1 MVARGGGRGDFNF
14 MPTLC
19 RHSLAAVLVVFL
31 AVAAN
36 AEGNVVERE
45 VKAAPGRDTRV
56 SFYTDIKP
64 DCMSGPLPAIRLV
77 LPPGHGIV
85 TVKRGTLKATNF
97 RQCLATEVPVLAV
110 FYRGAG
116 DYVGSDQ
123 FLLEIGWP
131 NGRKELQHF
140 RVNVS
145 PNPGG
150 GQGI

>member
-1 MVARGGGRGDFNF
+1 
-14 MPTLC
+14 MPTPC
-19 RHSLAAVLVVFL
+19 RYALVAVFLIFL
-31 AVAAN
+31 AVGAR
-36 AEGNVVERE
+36 AEGNVIERE
-45 VKAAPGRDTRV
+45 VKVVPGRDARV
-56 SFYTDIKP
+56 SFYSDIKP
-64 DCMSGPLPAIRLV
+64 DCMSGPLPSIRLV
-77 LPPGHGIV
+77 LKPEHGTV

-97 RQCLATEVPVLAV
+97 RQCLALELPALAV
-110 FYRGAG
+110 FYRGIG
-116 DYVGSDQ
+116 DYVGADQ